1 MDSQD
6 WKVLAHLHMDMNDDD
21 ENKFACDAE
30 RVDIYGIG
38 KACCQLCI
46 Q

>member
-1 MDSQD
+1 
-6 WKVLAHLHMDMNDDD
+6 MDMNDDD
-21 ENKFACDAE
+21 ENEFACDVE

-38 KACCQLCI
+38 KAFCQLCI